1 MPSVFFDESGF
12 TGVALLDRD
21 QPSFVIAS
29 SIVTD
34 EEAAR
39 FLRDVFPDFRGAE
52 FKFKKLWSRPNYRQ
66 RLVRLCDA
74 IGATPDN
81 VFLWEVDKKFCVLT
95 KLIDFL
101 VEPVAHD
108 AGYDFY
114 KDSHANKFANYIHFG
129 LTRIGSPELYA
140 ATVNGYYA
148 FARDPSD
155 ASLELLTYRLLVMAN
170 SAPKELEFFFRTAY
184 LGAVAFHHHSDIVTF
199 GDSLEIYLTSM
210 LSSVAHWTAR
220 VAGGVDI
227 RYDRSKAFFGQK
239 SIWEAITSKQVPA
252 QLHPVANGPPIE
264 FPLPVNSTKATD
276 SKSSPAVQLCDLL
289 AGLAAKFMNTAESG
303 EGREIL
309 DAIAASS
316 FGNVPINGLVPQ
328 PNFPEDGPAPLDGP
342 DAVDRMARII
352 GERGKQSSTGDA

>member
-1 MPSVFFDESGF
+1 MPLVFFDESGF
-12 TGVALLDRD
+12 TGTALLDPD

-39 FLRDVFPDFRGAE
+39 FLRDVFPDFRGEE
-52 FKFKKLWSRPNYRQ
+52 FKFKKLWGRPNYR
-66 RLVRLCDA
+66 RRFVPLCNA
-74 IGATPDN
+74 VGTVPDN
-81 VFLWEVDKKFCVLT
+81 VFLWEVDKKFCALT
-95 KLIDFL
+95 KMIDFL

-114 KDSHANKFANYIHFG
+114 KNSHANKFANYIHFG
-129 LTRIGSPELYA
+129 LTCIGSPDLYT
-140 ATVNGYYA
+140 ATVNAYYA
-148 FARDPSD
+148 FARDPTD

-184 LGAVAFHHHSDIVTF
+184 LGAVTFHEHSDIATF
-199 GDSLEIYLTSM
+199 RDSLEIYLPSI
-210 LSSVAHWTAR
+210 LNSVAYWTAR

-239 SIWEAITSKQVPA
+239 SVWEAITSKQVPA
-252 QLHPVANGPPIE
+252 QLHPVANGPPIQ
-264 FPLPVNSTKATD
+264 FPLSVNSTEATD
-276 SKSSPAVQLCDLL
+276 SKTSPAIQLCDLV
-289 AGLAAKFMNTAESG
+289 AGLAVKFMNTPEGG

-342 DAVDRMARII
+342 DAVDRMVRII
-352 GERGKQSSTGDA
+352 RDGRKQQSTGDA